1 MDPLAGRWG
10 WVREGSHSGQCGQM
24 QASGHLASRQA
35 SVELVAGLGW
45 RTLATEAQ
53 LSDLERKAEQGK
65 LKGQL
70 GARPNSAHLF
80 CAPVSAYWRQF
91 GLDPLLGSKETRLWQ
106 LEGQRAQNSPQEVHC
121 VTFLFNSN

>member
-1 MDPLAGRWG
+1 
-10 WVREGSHSGQCGQM
+10 M

-80 CAPVSAYWRQF
+80 CAPVSDHKWVLNFVKAF
-91 GLDPLLGSKETRLWQ
+91 
-106 LEGQRAQNSPQEVHC
+106 
-121 VTFLFNSN
+121 FFNY